1 MSNADWDIAWCET
14 CRETHLNGV
23 CPKAKKSMDTPM
35 TRERDGA
42 QCTDLD
48 IWMREDLTMET
59 EMTRKQVE
67 TLIDISDGQSTT
79 ASHAAR
85 NQILDYCDSLRKK
98 LAQMKEMLAD
108 LQDEDDAFRK
118 EAGHYDTSSSLG
130 IDRPVEIL
138 RRVKAELAELEAK
151 LAAMTAER
159 DRLLKIVQEAL

>member
-1 MSNADWDIAWCET
+1 
-14 CRETHLNGV
+14 
-23 CPKAKKSMDTPM
+23 
-35 TRERDGA
+35 
-42 QCTDLD
+42 
-48 IWMREDLTMET
+48 MET
-59 EMTRKQVE
+59 EMTREQVE
-67 TLIDISDGQSTT
+67 TFITRG
-79 ASHAAR
+79 
-85 NQILDYCDSLRKK
+85 QILDYCDSLRKE
-98 LAQMKEMLAD
+98 LVQVKEMLAD